1 MLGVV
6 VDEPKDGVQ
15 EGLEGVEAV
24 AVLVIQQGKR
34 GDLRLFQPT
43 SAAGERRRHRSA
55 RTEQANRRHPP
66 PSSHSHGFR
75 AQFHFK
81 MKKIRDFWMKTR

>member
-15 EGLEGVEAV
+15 ERLEGVEAV

-55 RTEQANRRHPP
+55 RAQQANRRHSPAFLTF
-66 PSSHSHGFR
+66 SSIS
-75 AQFHFK
+75 
-81 MKKIRDFWMKTR
+81 T